1 MESSRV
7 QRSSMGQLKMGE
19 RRDFVQITGIK
30 RATGDEDEGT
40 AKGKYKSRMDTGRT
54 SGAIPRVLEK
64 MKVEVDIEAE

>member
-1 MESSRV
+1 M
-7 QRSSMGQLKMGE
+7 
-19 RRDFVQITGIK
+19 QITGIK